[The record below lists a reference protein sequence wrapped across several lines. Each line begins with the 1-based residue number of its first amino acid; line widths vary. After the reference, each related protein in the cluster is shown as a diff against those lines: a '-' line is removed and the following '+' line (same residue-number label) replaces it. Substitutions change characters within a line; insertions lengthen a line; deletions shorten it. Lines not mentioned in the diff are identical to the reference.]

1 MQKYINFFTSDIWSI
16 HLDKLSFHKSL
27 IVKVLRIL
35 LLSFKKFNKDQCPLM
50 ASALTFYSLLSIVPI
65 VALVFGIAKGFGFE
79 KNLEK
84 HLVENFVGQEEVIFR
99 VINFAKTLLENT
111 KEEMI
116 AGIGAIFLIWSVM
129 KVFGYIES
137 SLNKIWKIKTERSFG
152 RKFSDYLSLTIIVP
166 LLFILYNS
174 AMVFLISKITMFTK
188 DAALLYRINPFLT
201 TFFKF
206 LPHLI
211 IWILFTIIYLF
222 IPNKKINTSS
232 GILGAITAGS
242 LYQIVQFTY
251 INFQVGVSKYN
262 AIYGSF
268 SAFPLFLIWLQISW
282 LIVLFG
288 AELSYA
294 CENINQYEFF
304 NKTKK
309 ISPWLEKKI
318 ALQATFIIIKNF
330 SAENQPSPLTL
341 DKISEQLDI
350 PAPLVEKVLLVLT
363 KSKIIIQTAVET
375 KEESGYIPAIDTDK
389 ISVGFVL
396 NAIDKNG
403 YVTLP
408 CAQAKNLEVFSEILD
423 DFYST
428 IKNLPSN
435 HLLKNL

>member
-84 HLVENFVGQEEVIFR
+84 RLVENFVGQEEVIFR

-152 RKFSDYLSLTIIVP
+152 RKFSDYLPLTIIVP
-166 LLFILYNS
+166 MIFILYNS

-211 IWILFTIIYLF
+211 IWMLFTIIYLF

>member
-137 SLNKIWKIKTERSFG
+137 SLNKIWKIKTGRSFG

-211 IWILFTIIYLF
+211 IWMLFTIIYLF

-318 ALQATFIIIKNF
+318 ALQATFIIIKKF